1 LPAPSAH
8 TRDHHTPDLIV
19 SSAQQAVDVDDKIAH
34 LRVVNS
40 ALRFAAPSQIAH
52 LQRRWT
58 PSIIRL
64 VCWMKNTPYGGV

>member
-1 LPAPSAH
+1 
-8 TRDHHTPDLIV
+8 
-19 SSAQQAVDVDDKIAH
+19 VDVDDEMTH

-64 VCWMKNTPYGGV
+64 VYRMNNTPHGGA